1 MANFNCVAGAIDGIV
16 IWITRPTVQ
25 DCEEVGCSS
34 GKFFCA
40 QKGKFG
46 LNCQAGSDCCGQ
58 ILDMSIVFPASS
70 SDLLGFKGSSLY
82 QRLQDP
88 NFLAP
93 NLCFFDNNVYLESP
107 YMATPHPGSVSGVKD
122 AYNFYHSRCCIRVEC
137 AFGML
142 TERWGILRSTMPR
155 NITICKTIALVY
167 LLARLHNF
175 CIQQNDSVNVAQ
187 SLFSD
192 ELHIERLGGMPLES
206 TQYTNGQRIPE
217 QLIGGGHWFSD
228 HN

>member
-1 MANFNCVAGAIDGIV
+1 MFLWRQCV
-16 IWITRPTVQ
+16 
-25 DCEEVGCSS
+25 S
-34 GKFFCA
+34 KFT
-40 QKGKFG
+40 
-46 LNCQAGSDCCGQ
+46 
-58 ILDMSIVFPASS
+58 
-70 SDLLGFKGSSLY
+70 LY
-82 QRLQDP
+82 GNTICR
-88 NFLAP
+88 
-93 NLCFFDNNVYLESP
+93 
-107 YMATPHPGSVSGVKD
+107 SVSVLKD

-192 ELHIERLGGMPLES
+192 ELRIERLGGIPLES

-228 HN
+228 HNQSAQRSQERFYQVRNVALPRETLTSFVQQQDLSRPIAKSTAETNQ